1 MAIDRSF
8 LIAKAIEVLRSDDT
22 SVGETLDRCAIMYRS
37 CLMVALLTAKTHE
50 DRAGVIK
57 GMAEQ
62 SKSALNEMVEQDKN
76 LTKMGV

>member
-1 MAIDRSF
+1 
-8 LIAKAIEVLRSDDT
+8 
-22 SVGETLDRCAIMYRS
+22 
-37 CLMVALLTAKTHE
+37 MVALLTAKTHE

-57 GMAEQ
+57 DMAEH